1 LFLPKPDVADN
12 KDEHAN
18 ETFQPDLFVS
28 VYGGKKDDVTRS
40 FMGMS
45 DEDNSNVYGT
55 WVNIAVLKRFGTL
68 FGGSVESAGGA
79 TDLLFLIIV
88 SAVILGFYVFW
99 QIVVF
104 FLVIILLA
112 LFSGGAALKFV
123 HGTFIEA
130 LGEKVDSKKLD
141 GFLKEQI
148 ASGRFVEVRV
158 SDSYSTESF
167 TRKASSATGVFK
179 LGIYIALIVA
189 TAFLA
194 VEVLNLALTHLW
206 LTNTLPLVVFG
217 LAFLLGAV
225 VMDAGVVLRW
235 RLAKS
240 LRTA

>member
-1 LFLPKPDVADN
+1 LSKSDVADN
-12 KDEHAN
+12 KDEHAT
-18 ETFQPDLFVS
+18 ETSQPDLFVS

-40 FMGMS
+40 FMRMS
-45 DEDNSNVYGT
+45 DDDNTHVYST
-55 WVNIAVLKRFGTL
+55 WVNIAVLKRFGNL

-130 LGEKVDSKKLD
+130 LSEKVGSKKLD
-141 GFLKEQI
+141 AFLKEQI
-148 ASGRFVEVRV
+148 ASGRFIEMRV
-158 SDSYSTESF
+158 SDSYSTKSF
-167 TRKASSATGVFK
+167 TMKASGATGVFK

-189 TAFLA
+189 TVFLA
-194 VEVLNLALTHLW
+194 VELLNLALTHLW